1 MKKKSISIQVDEDI
15 LKSIERKA
23 REEKRSRSSMLQL
36 IIESFFKP
44 KKSNHE

>member
-23 REEKRSRSSMLQL
+23 REENWKNKL
-36 IIESFFKP
+36 
-44 KKSNHE
+44 KKLEL